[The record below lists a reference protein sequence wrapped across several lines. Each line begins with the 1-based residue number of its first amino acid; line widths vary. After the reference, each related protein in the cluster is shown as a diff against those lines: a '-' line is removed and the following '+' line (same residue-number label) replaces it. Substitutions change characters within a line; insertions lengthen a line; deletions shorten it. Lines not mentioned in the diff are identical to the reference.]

1 METRSKGLT
10 AAVIA
15 AAGKGTRMELE
26 INKQYVEILGV
37 PMLAMTIDKFEKCS
51 LIDEIIVV
59 ANKDEV
65 DYCKRN
71 VIARF
76 GFTKVTSVTEGGESR
91 QRSVYNGL
99 KQVSS
104 ECDIVLIHDGARPFV
119 STESIMECTKAA
131 RLYGAACAAV
141 PAKDTIKESD
151 AEGFVRKTLDRS
163 SLWQIQTPQAF
174 DYRLIMDVH
183 DRAVRDMSEATDDA
197 MLVERYGC
205 RVKLV
210 MGSYSNI
217 KVTTREDLIFAE
229 ALSRRQNG
237 SP

>member
-163 SLWQIQTPQAF
+163 SLWQQTPQAF

-183 DRAVRDMSEATDDA
+183 DRAVRYVEVTDDA

-210 MGSYSNI
+210 MAVPNI
-217 KVTTREDLIFAE
+217 KVTTREI
-229 ALSRRQNG
+229 
-237 SP
+237 